1 MASGQ
6 EVRGAVQVL
15 AARQP
20 GSAAWNVTAVDAAGQ
35 AILTWTGLRL
45 RAIGPLTHASTWH
58 PSLLAVSL
66 EGRAAELGLDPALQV
81 TIRGAQPA
89 AHRAG
94 LTADPAVGS
103 ARAGFPD
110 GPRAPWLDAAVGSGP
125 LGGFDLI
132 VRAAHPVAC
141 QWTTTGPRPDGDEPR
156 MTWPADPDGR
166 AESDL
171 ARLGEQVAALSR
183 ESRTSVTARLAV
195 VAACLAAAGWQPRT
209 PLLLDDACAGTWLR
223 VRAGHVTVACTIA
236 SMSGVAGLI
245 AIALATWPI
254 AARVGPPAAA
264 GHDPAMAAGGGGV
277 CDMPVAANG
286 SGPDAA
292 TRSLTL
298 RATRTAGGKSRS

>member
-1 MASGQ
+1 
-6 EVRGAVQVL
+6 VQVL

-20 GSAAWNVTAVDAAGQ
+20 GSAAWDVTAVDAAGQ

-45 RAIGPLTHASTWH
+45 RAIGPLTQASTWH

-81 TIRGAQPA
+81 AIRGAQPA
-89 AHRAG
+89 APRAG
-94 LTADPAVGS
+94 LTADEAADLAAAS
-103 ARAGFPD
+103 ARAGFPA

-125 LGGFDLI
+125 LDGFDLI

-141 QWTTTGPRPDGDEPR
+141 QWTSARPWPDRDEPR

-166 AESDL
+166 AGSDL
-171 ARLGEQVAALSR
+171 ARLGEQVAAYSR
-183 ESRTSVTARLAV
+183 ESGTAVAARLAV

-236 SMSGVAGLI
+236 SMSGVAGPI

-254 AARVGPPAAA
+254 ASRVGPPAAA
-264 GHDPAMAAGGGGV
+264 GHDPAMAAGDGGV
-277 CDMPVAANG
+277 CDRPVAANG
-286 SGPDAA
+286 SGP
-292 TRSLTL
+292 
-298 RATRTAGGKSRS
+298 